1 MSTSETIDPVVSSIV
16 VEFFPKF
23 GGKEKRKNEEE
34 EEGSWLRVTYPIKLQ
49 GKVYKLAVRLRDVI
63 SRIRIIVSSALRA
76 MVYFYLETSP

>member
-23 GGKEKRKNEEE
+23 GGKEKRKNEE